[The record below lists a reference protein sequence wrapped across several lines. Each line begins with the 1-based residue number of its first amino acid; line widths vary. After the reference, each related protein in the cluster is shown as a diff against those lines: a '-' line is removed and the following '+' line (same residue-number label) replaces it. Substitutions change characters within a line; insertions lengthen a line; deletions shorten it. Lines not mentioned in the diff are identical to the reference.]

1 MSDLLTVDVWSD
13 VVCPFCYLGTRQL
26 AQAIEIFEHPVEV
39 THHAFEL
46 DPHAPASSTESL
58 EELLSAK
65 YQMPVEQA
73 RAAHRRLHAQGQQ
86 LGIDF
91 SFETVRRANSFDAH
105 RLIALAATQGLAHTM
120 ATRLFHSYFT
130 DGLLISDRET
140 LNTLADQVGVR
151 GAAELWSSTA
161 YVEDVRKDEVD
172 AQNLGINGVPA
183 FLLDRR
189 VMVSGAQGTQAL
201 ADALR
206 QTWATREV

>member
-26 AQAIEIFEHPVEV
+26 AHAIEIFEHRVDV
-39 THHAFEL
+39 TYHAFEL
-46 DPHAPASSTESL
+46 DPRAPASSDESL
-58 EELLSAK
+58 EDLLSQK

-91 SFETVRRANSFDAH
+91 SFDTVRRANSFDAH
-105 RLIALAATQGLAHTM
+105 RLIALASTQRLASTM
-120 ATRLFHSYFT
+120 STRLFHSYFS

-151 GAAELWSSTA
+151 GAPDLWTSNEF
-161 YVEDVRKDEVD
+161 VDEVRKDEVD
-172 AQNLGINGVPA
+172 AHTLGINGVPA
-183 FLLDRR
+183 FLIDQR
-189 VMVSGAQGTQAL
+189 VMVSGAQGTEAL
-201 ADALR
+201 TDALR
-206 QTWATREV
+206 QTWTTRED